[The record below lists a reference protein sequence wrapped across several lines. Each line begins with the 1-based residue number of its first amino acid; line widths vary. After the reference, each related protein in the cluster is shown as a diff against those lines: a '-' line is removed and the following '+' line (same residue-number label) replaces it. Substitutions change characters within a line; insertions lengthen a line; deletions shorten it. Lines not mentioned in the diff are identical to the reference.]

1 MAGALWWLNLWG
13 EPSLDRLRNAV
24 MKHPGR
30 LRKTVTDLFDWI
42 GTLLRELLH
51 PPPQVVN
58 QQWVNSSEV
67 VSGILG

>member
-1 MAGALWWLNLWG
+1 M
-13 EPSLDRLRNAV
+13 RNAG

-51 PPPQVVN
+51 PHPKLLI
-58 QQWVNSSEV
+58 NS
-67 VSGILG
+67 G

>member
-1 MAGALWWLNLWG
+1 
-13 EPSLDRLRNAV
+13 